1 MIFSPVND
9 VRGPAVTSFAPFLS
23 IISFVVEVSVLADV
37 RDLEIEKPAV
47 EPPMS
52 QGTDPIWKYGSSLE
66 TRSSNVRK
74 PPIVVESSVLE
85 LSANLSSLATCNMT
99 RRRFVRSAGI
109 QE

>member
-1 MIFSPVND
+1 
-9 VRGPAVTSFAPFLS
+9 
-23 IISFVVEVSVLADV
+23 
-37 RDLEIEKPAV
+37 
-47 EPPMS
+47 MS

-85 LSANLSSLATCNMT
+85 LSVNLSSLATCNNMT
-99 RRRFVRSAGI
+99 RLRFVRSAGI

>member
-37 RDLEIEKPAV
+37 RDLGIEKPAV

-52 QGTDPIWKYGSSLE
+52 QGTVI
-66 TRSSNVRK
+66 R
-74 PPIVVESSVLE
+74 
-85 LSANLSSLATCNMT
+85 
-99 RRRFVRSAGI
+99 I
-109 QE
+109 QSGNSIFECT